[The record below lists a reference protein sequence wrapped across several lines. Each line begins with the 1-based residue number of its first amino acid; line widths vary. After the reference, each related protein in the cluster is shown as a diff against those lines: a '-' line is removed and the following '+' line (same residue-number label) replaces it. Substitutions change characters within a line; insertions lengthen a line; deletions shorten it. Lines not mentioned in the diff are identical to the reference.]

1 MRNGAPGEIRTPD
14 PLVRSQMLYPAEL
27 RAPSTIVTHTHLKS
41 HECAPAID
49 NDYLPGHEV
58 RRREIRESACQAP
71 RQHDRSRLRHA
82 VVRVARPR
90 EDSAERRDIDNAAA
104 ALPLHD
110 WRGQLRA
117 QKVRLQVC
125 VHD

>member
-58 RRREIRESACQAP
+58 RRREIR
-71 RQHDRSRLRHA
+71 
-82 VVRVARPR
+82 
-90 EDSAERRDIDNAAA
+90 DSARDV
-104 ALPLHD
+104 LS
-110 WRGQLRA
+110 RA
-117 QKVRLQVC
+117 CAMQRDAPDVFFIGRLAGKLNRAGRDA
-125 VHD
+125 VHQNLG